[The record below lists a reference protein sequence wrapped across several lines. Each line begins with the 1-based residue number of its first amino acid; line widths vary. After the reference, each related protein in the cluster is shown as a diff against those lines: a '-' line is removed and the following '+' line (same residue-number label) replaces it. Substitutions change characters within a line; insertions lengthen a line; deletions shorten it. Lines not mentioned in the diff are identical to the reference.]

1 MNIKE
6 SIKNLSVFEWGLWG
20 ASVIMII
27 ASVVVSGRPD
37 WLSVIGS
44 LIGVTALIFVAKGD
58 VLGQILTIVF
68 SIFYG
73 IVSISFQYYG
83 EMITYMFMTAP
94 IALLSVV
101 SWIRH
106 PYKGKQTEV
115 EVHHLSVKEGVIIT
129 VLSIIVAGIF
139 FFVLR
144 ALGNNN
150 LVFSTISITTSFL
163 ASALMFRRSSYYA
176 LAYGANDIVLIVLWV
191 MASIEDKSYIPMIVC
206 FSMFLL
212 NDLYGFFNW
221 SRMKKRQQVETT

>member
-27 ASVVVSGRPD
+27 ASAVVSGRPD

-129 VLSIIVAGIF
+129 VLSIIVTGIF

>member
-6 SIKNLSVFEWGLWG
+6 SIKNLSVLEWGLWG

-27 ASVVVSGRPD
+27 ASAVVSGRPD
-37 WLSVIGS
+37 WLSLIGS

-58 VLGQILTIVF
+58 VLGQIITIVF

-129 VLSIIVAGIF
+129 VLSIIVTGTF

-150 LVFSTISITTSFL
+150 LVFSTISITTSFF
-163 ASALMFRRSSYYA
+163 ASALMFRRSPYYA

>member
-20 ASVIMII
+20 VSVIMII
-27 ASVVVSGRPD
+27 ASAVVSGRPD

-115 EVHHLSVKEGVIIT
+115 EVHHLSVKEGVIIA
-129 VLSIIVAGIF
+129 VLSIIVTGIF

-150 LVFSTISITTSFL
+150 LVFSTISITTSFF
-163 ASALMFRRSSYYA
+163 ASALMFRRSPYYA

>member
-1 MNIKE
+1 MNFKE

-27 ASVVVSGRPD
+27 ASAVVSGRPD

-129 VLSIIVAGIF
+129 VLSIIVTGIF

>member
-20 ASVIMII
+20 ASAIMII
-27 ASVVVSGRPD
+27 ASAVVSGRPD

-94 IALLSVV
+94 IALLSVI

-115 EVHHLSVKEGVIIT
+115 EVHHLSVKEGVIIAI
-129 VLSIIVAGIF
+129 LSIIVTGIF
-139 FFVLR
+139 FFVLG

-163 ASALMFRRSSYYA
+163 ASALMFRRSPYYA
-176 LAYGANDIVLIVLWV
+176 LVYGANDIVLIVLWV